1 MTIYAK
7 SKLEFAMERFALQPQ
22 RLGRPHLYSFAFP
35 SVADGTTSQPVTVR
49 MRYDAILLG
58 LVGSPSGGAAAGY
71 AGLSL
76 FFRYGDQDFCTDGQ
90 SEQSV
95 GFAELFGRALH
106 PSFDFEVPL
115 LLKGGTVLVARIA
128 NASGG
133 ALTPSLHAKVVE
145 LNP

>member
-7 SKLEFAMERFALQPQ
+7 SKLEFAMERFALRPE

-35 SVADGTTSQPVTVR
+35 SIAAGITSQPVPVR
-49 MRYDAILLG
+49 VRYDAILLG
-58 LVGSPSGGAAAGY
+58 LVGSPSDGAAASY

-106 PSFDFEVPL
+106 PSFDFEIPL
-115 LLKGGTVLVARIA
+115 LIRAGTVLVARVT
-128 NASGG
+128 NATGG